1 MRGLNM
7 RGAART
13 ENAPD
18 ACSDGSVGHSR
29 VDCSN
34 HDTRVGSVSERAR
47 LSVRPRGAYEGWYS
61 IRVDLRALTPRD
73 LAAIMS
79 QEKCVA
85 RGVTVHREFETGIE
99 REPGVFHKARDILVL
114 VAEVDHLRDA
124 LGPFVMRNRR
134 AARDTDQ
141 DHYQATR
148 AGNVGERWLAPSSRA
163 ASASVGRQMPSV
175 QNSRNIWY
183 VAAVEHSFFLKSQ
196 LRALSYNTH
205 DSRYTL
211 HEGKRNPPL
220 EESFRR
226 IGPAIQ
232 HDMAICN
239 DPMRS
244 GDDLP
249 YL

>member
-79 QEKCVA
+79 QQKCVA

-99 REPGVFHKARDILVL
+99 REPCVFHKARDVLVL
-114 VAEVDHLRDA
+114 VAEVDHLWDA
-124 LGPFVMRNRR
+124 LGPFVVRNRR

-141 DHYQATR
+141 DHYQTTR
-148 AGNVGERWLAPSSRA
+148 AGNVGERWLAPCRVA
-163 ASASVGRQMPSV
+163 PRRRRSVGRGRQFKTRERSC
-175 QNSRNIWY
+175 QS
-183 VAAVEHSFFLKSQ
+183 VAASLPPCAAADDCRRTA
-196 LRALSYNTH
+196 LWRCAGDRGPPLGARALHT
-205 DSRYTL
+205 T
-211 HEGKRNPPL
+211 
-220 EESFRR
+220 
-226 IGPAIQ
+226 
-232 HDMAICN
+232 
-239 DPMRS
+239 
-244 GDDLP
+244 
-249 YL
+249 